1 MKNKIKKLFCSIIC
15 MALIFSSIQMD
26 AFYVHAEEIEDTF
39 VWPEAPS
46 DWYKDFNYTLEEDEI
61 ILTDYL
67 HEDASEETL
76 VIPGTATID
85 GIEYKTVLNGVKLK
99 NGMNSKKEKCPKNI
113 KICNG
118 VLLRSPV
125 KYGNSYAPVSF
136 GAGVERIC
144 FEKCDCSGLTN
155 TCRMF
160 NDCRSL
166 TKLDLD
172 GLDTSNVTSMSG
184 SFAGCKSLTELDL
197 SVFDTSN
204 VTSMDSM
211 FYGCSGLTKLDLR
224 AFDTSNVTTM
234 GSMFNGCSGLTDLN
248 LSSFDTSNVTSV
260 GAMFSRCSG
269 LTDLDLSNFDT
280 SNVTGMDSMFN
291 GCSGLTDLDLSN
303 FDTSNVTSMRM
314 MFYGCSNLTA
324 LDLSNFDTSKTTTMQ
339 EMFSYCCDITKLDL
353 SNFDTSHVTS
363 MRGMFNGC
371 RNLTELDI
379 RNFDTSN
386 VKDVRGMFR
395 DCSNLKNL
403 SDYQICLPGLVLDK
417 EDKTN
422 SEDEF
427 VFENPNDF
435 YDSAHIWRGV
445 EWDTNITLSATSK
458 VDIGELSYSWAQVQ
472 LYPSGVGA
480 DEDDPS
486 DDAIWYS
493 HVNPGN
499 VSNERAYTPI
509 YNNTKDMEVSAW
521 LCSSKDSCGNSI
533 SESYWICYNIH
544 YNLNGGTNHPSNPKY
559 VDGYD
564 AITYPQE
571 LGVKKFPLYAPTRTG
586 YKFEGWYENADFS
599 GEPRTYLTVC
609 DMKKLTLYAKWSPT
623 SHTHKKTTVITK
635 ATTKKDGSITVK
647 CSECGKT
654 LGKTV
659 IPSIKSVTLSGTS
672 FTYNAKEKKP
682 TVTVKDRTGKTISKS
697 YYTVSYKNTKNV
709 GLAEVTVKF
718 KGRYKGT
725 IKRTFTILPKTPAL
739 SKVKA
744 IEKGLSITWKKTATQ
759 LTGYQIQIAT
769 DKNFKKNS
777 KVYTISGK
785 NSTSKKITKLKKNT
799 KYYIRIRTY
808 KTVGGKK
815 YYSGWKTYSKAVR
828 VSK

>member
-1 MKNKIKKLFCSIIC
+1 
-15 MALIFSSIQMD
+15 Q
-26 AFYVHAEEIEDTF
+26 
-39 VWPEAPS
+39 
-46 DWYKDFNYTLEEDEI
+46 
-61 ILTDYL
+61 
-67 HEDASEETL
+67 
-76 VIPGTATID
+76 
-85 GIEYKTVLNGVKLK
+85 
-99 NGMNSKKEKCPKNI
+99 GM
-113 KICNG
+113 
-118 VLLRSPV
+118 
-125 KYGNSYAPVSF
+125 F
-136 GAGVERIC
+136 W
-144 FEKCDCSGLTN
+144 DCSN
-155 TCRMF
+155 
-160 NDCRSL
+160 L
-166 TKLDLD
+166 TKLD
-172 GLDTSNVTSMSG
+172 
-184 SFAGCKSLTELDL
+184 
-197 SVFDTSN
+197 
-204 VTSMDSM
+204 
-211 FYGCSGLTKLDLR
+211 
-224 AFDTSNVTTM
+224 
-234 GSMFNGCSGLTDLN
+234 
-248 LSSFDTSNVTSV
+248 LSSFDTSNVTDMSY
-260 GAMFSRCSG
+260 MFYNCSK
-269 LTDLDLSNFDT
+269 LVDLNDSSFDM
-280 SNVTGMDSMFN
+280 SNVTNDTFIFS
-291 GCSGLTDLDLSN
+291 GCDNLRLYEYKGETNANNNRPKSEELH
-303 FDTSNVTSMRM
+303 VE
-314 MFYGCSNLTA
+314 YGADVELPVPEYEIYHSNL
-324 LDLSNFDTSKTTTMQ
+324 
-339 EMFSYCCDITKLDL
+339 
-353 SNFDTSHVTS
+353 VT
-363 MRGMFNGC
+363 
-371 RNLTELDI
+371 
-379 RNFDTSN
+379 
-386 VKDVRGMFR
+386 
-395 DCSNLKNL
+395 CSWL
-403 SDYQICLPGLVLDK
+403 SDYKTLPDDPNKPLKLKDIKKNVRISYRIYGKYSHDYIEKEYQIYVNTGFALDK

-427 VFENPNDF
+427 VFNDSNGSLKF
-435 YDSAHIWRGV
+435 AHIWRGV

-472 LYPSGVGA
+472 LYHSGVGA
-480 DEDDPS
+480 DKDDPS
-486 DDAIWYS
+486 DDAIWYAY
-493 HVNPGN
+493 VYPGN

-509 YNNTKDMEVSAW
+509 YNNTKAMEVSAW

-571 LGVKKFPLYAPTRTG
+571 LGVKKIPLYAPTRAG

-654 LGKTV
+654 LEKTV
-659 IPSIKSVTLSGTS
+659 IPSIKSVNLSGTS
-672 FTYNAKEKKP
+672 FTYDAKEKKP

-697 YYTVSYKNTKNV
+697 YYTVSYKDNKNV

-718 KGRYKGT
+718 KGRYEGT

-769 DKNFKKNS
+769 DKSFKKNS